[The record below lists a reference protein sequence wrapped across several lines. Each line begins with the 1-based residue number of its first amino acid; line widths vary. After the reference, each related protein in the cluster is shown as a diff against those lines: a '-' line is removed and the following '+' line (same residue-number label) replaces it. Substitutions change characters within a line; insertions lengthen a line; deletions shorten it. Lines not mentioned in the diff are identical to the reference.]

1 MSVVS
6 LGYVGISTSRLADWA
21 DFGTKFLGLQIAD
34 QSARTLSFRMDDLS
48 RRFHFEEGTDG
59 IIQHLGWEVESGAAL
74 QAMAARLEAAG
85 VRIQHGSAAL
95 TAQRRVRELIW
106 MDDPAGNRVE
116 LYWGPE
122 KADSLFTPGRNI
134 AGFRAGPLGIGHVV
148 LTCERI
154 ESVLPFYTELLGF
167 GVSDYVL
174 APFKAYFLHVNP
186 RHHSLALI
194 ETGRRGF
201 HHLMMELMQFDD
213 VGHAHDLAQLRKEN
227 IAVTL
232 GRHSNDHMTSFYVKT
247 PSEFMIEYGWGG
259 LVIDPANWQPVELTD
274 GPSIWGHNRS
284 WLSEEANAV
293 LRAQLQHNADRGLRH
308 PVKVLPGNHV
318 LMKDC

>member
-34 QSARTLSFRMDDLS
+34 QSARTLSFRMDDQS
-48 RRFHFEEGTDG
+48 QRFQFEEGADG
-59 IIQHLGWEVESGAAL
+59 IIQHLGWEVNSGAAL
-74 QAMAARLEAAG
+74 QTMAARLEAAG
-85 VRIQHGSAAL
+85 VRVHQGNAAL
-95 TAQRRVRELIW
+95 AQQRRVRELIW
-106 MDDPAGNRVE
+106 MHDPAGNRVE

-122 KADSLFTPGRNI
+122 KADSPFTPGRNI

-174 APFKAYFLHVNP
+174 APFKGYFMHVNP
-186 RHHSLALI
+186 RHHSFALI
-194 ETGRRGF
+194 ESGQRGI

-247 PSEFMIEYGWGG
+247 PSDFMIEYGWGG
-259 LVIDPANWQPVELTD
+259 LVIDPANWQAVELTD

-293 LRAQLQHNADRGLRH
+293 LRAKLQDNADRGLRH

-318 LMKDC
+318 LVKDY

>member
-1 MSVVS
+1 MSVIS
-6 LGYVGISTSRLADWA
+6 LGYLGVSTSRLADWG
-21 DFGTKFLGLQIAD
+21 DFGTKLLGLQISD

-48 RRFHFEEGTDG
+48 QRFQFEEGPDG
-59 IIQHLGWEVESGAAL
+59 IIQHIGWEVESATAL

-85 VRIQHGSAAL
+85 VRIQRGSTAL
-95 TAQRRVRELIW
+95 AAQRRVRELIW
-106 MDDPAGNRVE
+106 MLDPAGNRVE

-122 KADSLFTPGRNI
+122 KADSPFAPGRNI
-134 AGFRAGPLGIGHVV
+134 AGFRTGSLGIGHVV

-154 ESVLPFYTELLGF
+154 DSVLPFYTELLGF

-174 APFKAYFLHVNP
+174 APFKAYFLHVNS

-194 ETGRRGF
+194 ENGQRGF

-213 VGHAHDLAQLRKEN
+213 VGHAHDLAQLRKAD

-232 GRHSNDHMTSFYVKT
+232 GRHANDHMTSFYVRT
-247 PSEFMIEYGWGG
+247 PSGFMIEYGWGG
-259 LVIDPANWQPVELTD
+259 LVIDPVTWQPVELTD

-284 WLSEEANAV
+284 WLSEQANAV
-293 LRAQLQHNADRGLRH
+293 LRAQLQNNADRGLRH

-318 LMKDC
+318 LVNDC